1 MTADTLANHPEGTLL
16 HTMGHR
22 RTISF
27 NEETGHVVLEFEA
40 KTSQCHSGNI
50 VQGGFV
56 TGWIDSAMAHA
67 IIAKTGGQ
75 LTPLS
80 LDIKIAFYAA
90 AHPGIVRAEA
100 WIERLGKRTA
110 FVEGQL
116 LDADGNI
123 IAKGMSTVRLV
134 PMQGQKP

>member
-1 MTADTLANHPEGTLL
+1 MSQSVETPHPEGDLMSTLGFVRNI
-16 HTMGHR
+16 MVDPIEGR
-22 RTISF
+22 AK
-27 NEETGHVVLEFEA
+27 LEFEA
-40 KTSQCHSGNI
+40 KPSQCHSGNI

-67 IIAKTGGQ
+67 LIAKTDGA
-75 LTPLS
+75 LLPLS

-90 AHPGIVRAEA
+90 ARPGLVHAEA
-100 WIERLGKRTA
+100 WVERLGRRTA

-116 LDADGNI
+116 TTPDGEI

-134 PMQGQKP
+134 PANR